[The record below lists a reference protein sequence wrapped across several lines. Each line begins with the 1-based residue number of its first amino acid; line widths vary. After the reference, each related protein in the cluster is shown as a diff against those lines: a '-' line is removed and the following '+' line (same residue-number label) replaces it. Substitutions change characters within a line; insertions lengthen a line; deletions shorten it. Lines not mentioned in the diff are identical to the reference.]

1 MNPLTK
7 KYSDTEL
14 QSSPL
19 IRVRFVTAGIDNPE
33 GEYLNEEGAC
43 PICKSNRLLVH
54 PLIIPTNRIGK
65 KKIDFNLRYGFL
77 VLDKRLIEELKA
89 AGLTGLESHSI
100 SLGKNHID
108 FNLLSIKNTLPKMSD
123 QSSVHKYQICPNCG
137 RSGHYDNYE
146 IETRF
151 KYHYL
156 DIKDLKADFF
166 KTWEYFGIWD
176 MGQNFQE
183 IIISQKAYKM
193 LKQQKLRHLKFEP
206 IEIIK

>member
-1 MNPLTK
+1 MKTFTK

-19 IRVRFVTAGIDNPE
+19 IRIRFATTGIDNPK
-33 GEYLNEEGAC
+33 GEYLNEEAAC
-43 PICKSNRLLVH
+43 PICKSNRQLVH

-77 VLDKRLIEELKA
+77 VLDKTLLEELKA

-108 FNLLSIKNTLPKMSD
+108 FMSLSVKNTLPKMSD
-123 QSSVHKYQICPNCG
+123 QSSVHKQQICPNCG

-146 IETRF
+146 IETRL
-151 KYHYL
+151 KYNYL
-156 DIKDLKADFF
+156 DVKDLKADFL
-166 KTWEYFGIWD
+166 KTWEYFGIWE

-183 IIISQKAYKM
+183 IIISQKAYQM
-193 LKQQKLRHLKFEP
+193 LNKLKLRHLKFEP
-206 IEIIK
+206 IDIIN